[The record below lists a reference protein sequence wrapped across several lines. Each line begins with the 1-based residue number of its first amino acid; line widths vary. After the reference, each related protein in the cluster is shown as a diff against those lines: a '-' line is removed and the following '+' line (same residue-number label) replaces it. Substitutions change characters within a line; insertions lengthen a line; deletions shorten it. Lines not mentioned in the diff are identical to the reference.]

1 MFAILLHVKRIVDR
15 LLEFLLMVSVATM
28 TLVVLWGVLTRFV
41 VGDPSHWT
49 EEVAT
54 NLLIWVALLGA
65 AVAFSRQEHLGL
77 DYFVLKLDPQAQR
90 GVAILGQLAVLTFAA
105 SAMIYGGYV
114 LASETFAAG
123 QVTPVMGMKMGHV
136 YLAVP
141 LSGAFI
147 CLYSVERI
155 VDLVQGK
162 GSIVTPATSTETD
175 QVDG

>member
-1 MFAILLHVKRIVDR
+1 MLEVLLRTKRVVDKF
-15 LLEFLLMVSVATM
+15 LELLLMISVGVM

-49 EEVAT
+49 EEVST

-65 AVAFSRQEHLGL
+65 AVAFGRQEHLGL
-77 DYFVLKLDPQAQR
+77 DYFVLKLDPDAQR
-90 GVAILGQLAVLTFAA
+90 WVAIIGQIIVLAFAA

-114 LASETFAAG
+114 LASETLAAG
-123 QVTPVMGMKMGHV
+123 QVTPVMGIKMGYV

-147 CLYSVERI
+147 CLYCLERI
-155 VDLVQGK
+155 VELMQGRDPIEPPCAES
-162 GSIVTPATSTETD
+162 GTD
-175 QVDG
+175 QADG